1 MHRNYEGSLCVYV
14 CFWAVGYLV
23 LMDRK
28 VTRVTLDLKNDKIV
42 KYDIIFIF
50 LDQRWFS
57 SLSIGHTCC
66 G

>member
-1 MHRNYEGSLCVYV
+1 V
-14 CFWAVGYLV
+14 CFWAAGYLV